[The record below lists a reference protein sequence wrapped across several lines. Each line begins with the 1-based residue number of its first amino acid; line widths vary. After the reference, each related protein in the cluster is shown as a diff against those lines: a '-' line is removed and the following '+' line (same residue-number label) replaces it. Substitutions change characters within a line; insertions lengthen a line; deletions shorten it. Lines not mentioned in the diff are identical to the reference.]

1 MLTILL
7 LLAAEAA
14 VPNPN
19 APSVDPHTYTIG
31 AEDVLAVQVWRQPDL
46 SRRVPVRP
54 DGRISLPFTNDV
66 QAAGL
71 TPNDLAQRLG
81 LELKKY
87 FTEADVAVVVEQV
100 NSRKFYVMGEVAHPG
115 AYPLLAST
123 TVLQA
128 LSAAGGFREFAGTKK
143 IQVLKGTGAYQKR
156 LLFDYRAVVKGKKP
170 EQNIFLEN
178 GDTIIVP

>member
-1 MLTILL
+1 MLAILL

-14 VPNPN
+14 SPNSS
-19 APSVDPHTYTIG
+19 APGLDPQTYTIG
-31 AEDVLAVQVWRQPDL
+31 PEDVLTVQVWRQPDL

-66 QAAGL
+66 QAAGF

-81 LELKKY
+81 LDLKKY

-100 NSRKFYVMGEVAHPG
+100 NSKKFYVMGEVARPG

-143 IQVLKGTGAYQKR
+143 IQVLKGAGAYQKR
-156 LLFDYRAVVKGKKP
+156 LLFDYGAVVKGKKP
-170 EQNIFLEN
+170 EQNVLLES